1 MAKKKIT
8 KKPVSKRTTRATLD
22 ERNERLGNTDAPKPR
37 KPRAQKP
44 KPVVTTEPAINTVW
58 REGTV
63 EEFLGE
69 TQIVTPPA
77 EEVRPYTHSYIFS
90 SPVEYTKVNKNFIDS
105 AWEWINF
112 KLDDAKVYWK
122 KHDPITV
129 ITDFAFAHPLMFGVV
144 FSVVVGVV
152 ALGAA
157 AAAQYFRW

>member
-1 MAKKKIT
+1 MAKKKNT
-8 KKPVSKRTTRATLD
+8 KKPVSKRTTRATLE

-44 KPVVTTEPAINTVW
+44 KVVVTTEPATETVW

-69 TQIVTPPA
+69 TQTVTPPA
-77 EEVRPYTHSYIFS
+77 EEVRPYTHSYIFPP
-90 SPVEYTKVNKNFIDS
+90 PVEYTKVNKNFIDS
-105 AWEWINF
+105 AWELINF
-112 KLDDAKVYWK
+112 KLDDVKVYWK

-129 ITDFAFAHPLMFGVV
+129 ITDFSFSHPLIFGVV